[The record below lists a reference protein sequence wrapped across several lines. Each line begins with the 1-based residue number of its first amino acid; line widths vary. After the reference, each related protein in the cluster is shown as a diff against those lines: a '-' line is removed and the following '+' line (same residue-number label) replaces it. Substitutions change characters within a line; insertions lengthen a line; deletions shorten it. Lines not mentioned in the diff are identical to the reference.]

1 MEIGMAHA
9 EKISVSVTPQQ
20 AELLRGAVESGAYN
34 SSSEVIREAVRDW
47 AAKWETRK
55 NDIERLR
62 QLWDEGKASGIAVTA
77 DLEALRYEARG
88 DLNTARK
95 HAR

>member
-1 MEIGMAHA
+1 MANA

-47 AAKWETRK
+47 AAKWEARK
-55 NDIERLR
+55 DDIERLR
-62 QLWDEGKASGIAVTA
+62 QLWDEGKASGKAVAA
-77 DLEALRYEARG
+77 DFETLRHEARQE
-88 DLNTARK
+88 LNAASK